1 MTIQLA
7 MMKRYIESCWFDK
20 ENNRGQGF
28 LLVFVFLLVVFHVTD
43 KSLLDKAHDRS
54 FVVRNT
60 YYNATYLDLNI
71 CRQFHGESFN
81 ESFFI
86 QVLFIH
92 THTPH
97 TNIIKGRL
105 KYGERA
111 ALLSHSRDF
120 VILTFIMNVSNTLCR
135 YKISLKI
142 FLLSA
147 MKWISLYIIWTIE
160 FTPHCKFKELAEI
173 YVFIIM

>member
-28 LLVFVFLLVVFHVTD
+28 LLVFVCLLVVFHVTD

-60 YYNATYLDLNI
+60 YYNTTYLDLNI
-71 CRQFHGESFN
+71 CRQFHGESYN
-81 ESFFI
+81 ESFFYPST
-86 QVLFIH
+86 FYSH

-97 TNIIKGRL
+97 KYHQGTTKVWRKSCIIITFTWFC
-105 KYGERA
+105 
-111 ALLSHSRDF
+111 HFDF
-120 VILTFIMNVSNTLCR
+120 YYEC
-135 YKISLKI
+135 
-142 FLLSA
+142 
-147 MKWISLYIIWTIE
+147 IE
-160 FTPHCKFKELAEI
+160 YP
-173 YVFIIM
+173 V